1 MHRHFNREDRIALGA
16 LKRAGLSKAEI
27 GRQLNFNRSTI
38 GRELKRN
45 QKPRGGYHSLNADIQ
60 ATARRQESKQPYRII
75 DTALGLVITKQLHPL
90 VSPEVVAHRVGIH
103 HQTIYNWLYR
113 ERPELLPLLPQRGR
127 KRRRYGSK
135 RAKKQGW
142 TRSVKNIHDRPESDL
157 AWEGDTV
164 KGGTKAQLLT
174 HVERTSLYTRADL
187 IPNGTAD
194 VVHAALK
201 QSPLSGTITY
211 DRGSEF
217 ALWQMIERD
226 TPATIFFAD
235 AHAPWQRGKNEN
247 TNGRLR
253 RVFPKRFNF
262 GTLTQKQL
270 DKVVYL
276 MNHTERKSL
285 GFRTPCSMY
294 GRECCISD

>member
-16 LKRAGLSKAEI
+16 LKRAGLSQAEI
-27 GRQLNFNRSTI
+27 GRQLGFNRSTI

-45 QKPRGGYHSLNADIQ
+45 QKPRGGYHALNADIQ
-60 ATARRQESKQPYRII
+60 SVTRRQQSKHQYRII
-75 DTALGLVITKQLHPL
+75 DTVLGLVITKQLHPL
-90 VSPEVVAHRVGIH
+90 VSPEVVAHQIGIH

-113 ERPELLPLLPQRGR
+113 ERIDLLHLLPQRGR

-135 RAKKQGW
+135 RTKKQGW
-142 TRSVKNIHDRPESDL
+142 TRLVKNIHDRPESAL
-157 AWEGDTV
+157 SWEGDTV
-164 KGGTKAQLLT
+164 KGSTKSQLLT

-194 VVHAALK
+194 VVHATLK
-201 QSPLSGTITY
+201 QTPLRGVITY

-226 TPATIFFAD
+226 TNTNIFFAD

-253 RVFPKRFNF
+253 RLFPKRFNF
-262 GTLTQKQL
+262 DTITQKQL
-270 DKVVYL
+270 DEVVYL
-276 MNHTERKSL
+276 MNHTPRKSL
-285 GFRTPCSMY
+285 RWRTPASVFKE
-294 GRECCISD
+294 RCCISG

>member
-1 MHRHFNREDRIALGA
+1 MHRHFNREDRIALGV
-16 LKRAGLSKAEI
+16 LKRAGLSQAEI
-27 GRQLNFNRSTI
+27 GRQLGYHRSTI

-45 QKPRGGYHSLNADIQ
+45 QKPRGGYHALNADIQ
-60 ATARRQESKQPYRII
+60 AVSRRQQAKQRYRII
-75 DTALGLVITKQLHPL
+75 DTALGLVIAKQLHPL
-90 VSPEVVAHRVGIH
+90 VSPEVVAYRIGIH
-103 HQTIYNWLYR
+103 HQTIYTWLYR
-113 ERPELLPLLPQRGR
+113 ERQDLLPLLPQHGR

-142 TRSVKNIHDRPESDL
+142 TRLVKSIHERPQTILS
-157 AWEGDTV
+157 WEGDTV
-164 KGGTKAQLLT
+164 KGSTKSQLLT
-174 HVERTSLYTRADL
+174 HVERTSLYTKADL

-194 VVHAALK
+194 VVHATLRAK
-201 QSPLSGTITY
+201 PLAGIITY

-226 TPATIFFAD
+226 VGTPVFFAD

-253 RVFPKRFNF
+253 RLFPKRFDF
-262 GTLTQKQL
+262 GTMNQKQL
-270 DKVVYL
+270 DVVIYL

-285 GFRTPCSMY
+285 GFRTPCSVY
-294 GRECCISD
+294 GRACCNSG